1 MTFWKKFATNF
12 ISIFVFYLIPHSVA
26 HSCAYDPG
34 FQGYAFFDATTI
46 NTNTLYA
53 PYFLGFADFYK
64 KKLNPQ
70 KDQVDANLLEWRE
83 RFCNLAS
90 IEDIR
95 KIIYKSKVHQLIKL
109 QTAIKGKAIKITGPF
124 SNNSFA
130 KHLQRHKCTE
140 TIEYLIFA
148 KRCEPY
154 ATWVKSWENK
164 TPDIKAMTQLI
175 KKAKNKFNK
184 TNSHYFKLRYAY
196 QAIRLAHYA
205 GKYQEALDLYDYFIL
220 KKENDESII
229 DYWILGHKAG
239 ALQALDKNVDAAY
252 LYTQI
257 FLHCP
262 SKRTSAFRSFKIKT
276 DEEWQH
282 CMELCRNDEEKATMY
297 TLRAGS
303 RHSNLTEEMHSIYD
317 IDPTNE
323 NLEIL
328 LVKEIHKLEKD
339 FLGHDFNDQK
349 YQNKVRFGIP
359 RKDAGQK
366 LINLNKFVRKVNQ
379 EQKIKNPDLWKITEG
394 YLELLASDFYA
405 AEKTFNKIRKEIK
418 DQRIKDQLKVFDLV
432 LKINMIEEP
441 DEEDEAE
448 IAEII
453 KRNDEYESHPDFED
467 FLSDKLADIY
477 KKDSPGKAFL
487 VQHDMRKLSIEP
499 KMETIDDLLDICTK
513 EEMTDFEKLLC
524 SEEGVI
530 ITNKLRDLKGTL
542 FLSQGKPEAAL
553 AAFKEVPR
561 PAREGQK
568 FNPFREMINDCIN
581 CEIENDTAIYYDKAG
596 VLERIFELEFE
607 GRSDFENSDLYFYE
621 LGIAYYNMSYFG
633 HSWKMM
639 DNFRSGSL
647 AKGVGVENMSKYGQ
661 KEMVSGEKAMEYFQ
675 KVLDLTKDEEL
686 KARTLFMAAKIER
699 NNYYLSEDYKRPKGR
714 NMIPAAPP
722 KYMTFYKRLK
732 RESMQTEFYKEAI
745 TECKY
750 FRFYTKK

>member
-1 MTFWKKFATNF
+1 MTFWKKFAFNF
-12 ISIFVFYLIPHSVA
+12 ISTFIIYLIPNSVA

-34 FQGYAFFDATTI
+34 FQGYTFFDTKTI

-53 PYFLGFADFYK
+53 PYFLGFSDFYQ
-64 KKLNPQ
+64 KKLNPK
-70 KDQVDANLLEWRE
+70 KDQVDANLQEWRE
-83 RFCNLAS
+83 RFCNLVRL
-90 IEDIR
+90 EDIR
-95 KIIYKSKVHQLIKL
+95 KVIYGSKLHQLITL
-109 QTAIKGKAIKITGPF
+109 QTAIKSKAIKISAPF
-124 SNNSFA
+124 NNNTFA
-130 KHLQRHKCTE
+130 RHLKQNKCHE

-148 KRCEPY
+148 KRCEPH
-154 ATWVKSWENK
+154 ATWVKSWKNK
-164 TPDIKAMTQLI
+164 ERNVKAMKQLI
-175 KKAKNKFNK
+175 KKAKSKFSK
-184 TNSHYFKLRYAY
+184 SKSHYFKLRYAY

-205 GKYQEALDLYDYFIL
+205 GNFQEALDLYDFFIP

-239 ALQALDKNVDAAY
+239 ALQALGKNVDAAY

-257 FLHCP
+257 FLNCP

-303 RHSNLTEEMHSIYD
+303 RHSNLTEEMQSIYR
-317 IDPTNE
+317 IDPNNA

-328 LVKEIHKLEKD
+328 LVKEIQKLEKD
-339 FLGHDFNDQK
+339 FLGLDFNDKK
-349 YQNKVRFGIP
+349 YENKKRFGIP
-359 RKDAGQK
+359 RKDAGQR
-366 LINLNKFVRKVNQ
+366 LINLSKFVRTVNQ
-379 EQKIKNPDLWKITEG
+379 EGKINNTDLWKVMEG

-405 AEKTFNKIRKEIK
+405 AEKTFNKVRKEIK
-418 DQRIKDQLKVFDLV
+418 DQRLKDQLKVFDLV

-448 IAEII
+448 IAAII
-453 KRNDEYESHPDFED
+453 KRNDEYESHTDFED
-467 FLSDKLADIY
+467 FLSDKLHDTY

-487 VQHDMRKLSIEP
+487 VQHDMRQLAMYPE
-499 KMETIDDLLDICTK
+499 METLDDLLEICSK
-513 EEMTDFEKLLC
+513 EEKSDFESLLC
-524 SEEGVI
+524 SNNGVS

-553 AAFKEVPR
+553 AVFKQIPR
-561 PAREGQK
+561 TATEGK
-568 FNPFREMINDCIN
+568 NFNPFREMINDCVD
-581 CEIENDTAIYYDKAG
+581 CEIKNDTFVYYDKAG
-596 VLERIFELEFE
+596 VLERIFELEFQ
-607 GRSDFENSDLYFYE
+607 GRSDFENSDLYFYD

-647 AKGVGVENMSKYGQ
+647 TKGKGMEHLTKYGQ
-661 KEMVSGEKAMEYFQ
+661 QEMVSGEKAMEYFQ

-686 KARTLFMAAKIER
+686 KARTLFMAAKIEH
-699 NNYYLSEDYKRPKGR
+699 NNYYLSKDYKRPPGR
-714 NMIPAAPP
+714 NMIPAAPD
-722 KYMTFYKRLK
+722 KYQSYFKQLK
-732 RESMQTEFYKEAI
+732 RESKQTEFYKEAI
-745 TECKY
+745 RECKY

>member
-1 MTFWKKFATNF
+1 MTFWKKFAINF
-12 ISIFVFYLIPHSVA
+12 ISIFVLYIIPTSVA

-34 FQGYAFFDATTI
+34 FQGYAFFDANTI
-46 NTNTLYA
+46 NTNSLYA
-53 PYFLGFADFYK
+53 PYFLGFADFYN

-70 KDQVDANLLEWRE
+70 KDQVDANLNEWRE
-83 RFCNLAS
+83 RFCNLVGV
-90 IEDIR
+90 EDLR
-95 KIIYKSKVHQLIKL
+95 KVIYRSKLPELITL
-109 QTAIKGKAIKITGPF
+109 QTSIKSKAIKINAPF
-124 SNNSFA
+124 RNNSFA
-130 KHLQRHKCTE
+130 RHLKQHKCHE

-154 ATWVKSWENK
+154 ATWVKSWDNK
-164 TPDIKAMTQLI
+164 DRNVKGMEQLI
-175 KKAKNKFNK
+175 KKAKTKFSK
-184 TNSHYFKLRYAY
+184 SKSHYFKLRYAY

-205 GKYQEALDLYDYFIL
+205 GKYQEALDLYDFFIP

-239 ALQALDKNVDAAY
+239 ALQGLGKNVEAAY

-257 FLHCP
+257 FMNCP

-276 DEEWQH
+276 DEEWLH

-303 RHSNLTEEMHSIYD
+303 RHSNLTEEMQSIYK
-317 IDPTNE
+317 IDPANE

-339 FLGHDFNDQK
+339 FLGLDFNDRK
-349 YQNKVRFGIP
+349 YENKKRFGIP

-366 LINLNKFVRKVNQ
+366 LINLNKFVRTVNQ
-379 EQKIKNPDLWKITEG
+379 EGKIKNPDLWKVTEG

-418 DQRIKDQLKVFDLV
+418 DQRLIDQLKVFDLV
-432 LKINMIEEP
+432 LKINMIEDP

-453 KRNDEYESHPDFED
+453 RRNDEYESHPDFED
-467 FLSDKLADIY
+467 FLSDKLSSVY

-487 VQHDMRKLSIEP
+487 VQHDMRKLAIHPE
-499 KMETIDDLLDICTK
+499 METIDDLLDICTK
-513 EEMTDFEKLLC
+513 EEKSDFESLLC
-524 SEEGVI
+524 SDNGVS
-530 ITNKLRDLKGTL
+530 ITNKLLDLKGTL

-553 AAFKEVPR
+553 AVFKEVPR
-561 PAREGQK
+561 PAREGQR

-581 CEIENDTAIYYDKAG
+581 CEIKNDTAVYYDKAG
-596 VLERIFELEFE
+596 VLERMFELEFQ
-607 GRSDFENSDLYFYE
+607 GRSDFVNSDLYFYE

-639 DNFRSGSL
+639 DNFRSGSY
-647 AKGVGVENMSKYGQ
+647 AKGVGLENMFKYGQ
-661 KEMVSGEKAMEYFQ
+661 EEMVSGEKATEYFQ

-686 KARTLFMAAKIER
+686 KARTLFMLAKIER
-699 NNYYLSEDYKRPKGR
+699 NNYYISKDYKRPKGR
-714 NMIPAAPP
+714 NMIPAAPD
-722 KYMTFYKRLK
+722 KYMTYYKQLK
-732 RESMQTEFYKEAI
+732 RESMQTEFYKEAV